1 MNGKY
6 SIYFNSKTGRFYTFT
21 GLLMKALKDK
31 IPVGI
36 ITGFLG
42 AGKTTLLNNLIK
54 EYPGKRF
61 AIIENEFGEIGIDS
75 ELVQNVDN
83 SNIYELANGCICC
96 SLNDDL
102 ADLLKD
108 LLHTGRP
115 IDYLLIETT
124 GIADPSS
131 VIQPFFSD
139 PDIRSSF
146 AMDSVICLIDALY
159 FKQSF
164 NQQEEVH
171 RQVAISD
178 LMILNKAGEADEKS
192 LSYTMGVMQS
202 MNPHAEIIQTNYAE
216 IGDHRLLNRQA
227 YHSDKVGSLTI
238 IPAAL
243 DQEDH
248 SIASHSFQFPGN
260 FDMDRFS
267 YWMEYFLYINQA
279 KIFRIKGIL
288 SFADNPQKMILQT
301 VRSSYLLEDWEFWKV
316 GEERINRLIFIGKEI
331 PYGDIREA
339 LESLMC

>member
-1 MNGKY
+1 MEL
-6 SIYFNSKTGRFYTFT
+6 S
-21 GLLMKALKDK
+21 KDK
-31 IPVGI
+31 ITVGI

-75 ELVQNVDN
+75 ELVLNVDN

-102 ADLLKD
+102 AGLVKD
-108 LLHTGRP
+108 LLHAGRP
-115 IDYLLIETT
+115 FDYLLIETT

-139 PDIRSSF
+139 PEILSYF
-146 AMDSVICLIDALY
+146 TMDSVICLIDALH

-192 LSYTMGVMQS
+192 LSYTMGVLQS
-202 MNPHAEIIQTNYAE
+202 INPHAEIIQTDYAE
-216 IGDHRLLNRQA
+216 IGDKCLLDRQA
-227 YHSDKVGSLTI
+227 YHSEKVGSLTF
-238 IPAAL
+238 IPSAL
-243 DQEDH
+243 DQADH

-279 KIFRIKGIL
+279 NIFRIKGIL
-288 SFADNPQKMILQT
+288 SFADTPQKMILQT

-316 GEERINRLIFIGKEI
+316 GEERVNQLIFIGKEI
-331 PYGDIREA
+331 PYGNIREA